1 VCQYLSLQVFVKLFM
16 LARLPTEMSPSN
28 HRKIQPSTY
37 LGVPGDGGGSSSSSS
52 SGGRGGGGV
61 DSTSLSGSGGASPR
75 SVRRRMVSLRRRL
88 SDACGAVAI
97 NARRPSIRTDLLTL
111 QQNRR
116 PMLGP
121 GSSSNIDCNG
131 STDASMTARGDFV
144 RGRLDIAAKC
154 CVQ

>member
-1 VCQYLSLQVFVKLFM
+1 MFVKLFL
-16 LARLPTEMSPSN
+16 LARLPTEMSPSQ

-37 LGVPGDGGGSSSSSS
+37 LGVPGECGSGHGSSSTGCRGGSASGSDSSS
-52 SGGRGGGGV
+52 I
-61 DSTSLSGSGGASPR
+61 GSSNASPR

-97 NARRPSIRTDLLTL
+97 NARRPSIRTDLLAL

-116 PMLGP
+116 TL
-121 GSSSNIDCNG
+121 GSSAQLESIG
-131 STDASMTARGDFV
+131 SSDSSAAGGFRGDLV
-144 RGRLDIAAKC
+144 RGGLDIAAKC